1 MPIDNIQKLYSDLK
15 TEWEKKKPDWEDI
28 AHFVGIGVDVDYIQ
42 NKGQKASSRDPDEYV
57 DDPTSAISVNQAGDY
72 LMGIMWG
79 TGDRVFDIIPS
90 RYVTEL
96 VDAAA
101 VKDYYDFA
109 TNQALYHMNHEQ
121 AGFSTAMRPYVYD
134 QFSFGTSGVGAF
146 KNQSFMTRIEENAL
160 IFRDYGVDN
169 TMIDEGK
176 SGQVEIVFS
185 VYNWR
190 VNRIAGE
197 FCKTDGGID
206 QAKVATLP
214 KPIREAYASGDYN
227 KYFQI
232 VFGFYPRE
240 DYDPKLK
247 GKRGT
252 RYKGVWFMDQGQD
265 NEIFFEEDFADRPIA
280 VARAI
285 KVRGETYGRASGTM
299 LISTIRSVNFMVG
312 TSIEI
317 IEKMANPS
325 LGMLNNA
332 IFGDSVLDTSPDGIT
347 IFNSALASATKGNP
361 VFPLYD
367 VGDPSAILQFLVPYL
382 NEKIVTAFK
391 VDSLLDFA
399 SAKEMTATESLQRYA
414 IRGKSLAGFL
424 LQQKNEFLVPI
435 AKRSISLLFSM
446 GELGVNP
453 LTAQALANQLRSN
466 GRDNRVIPEAV
477 LQVVESGRPWYEL
490 RWNNEL
496 EKLTRTE
503 TIQNLIQIIQAITAI
518 AALYPDI
525 IHAVEWYELLKD
537 INDNLD
543 YNTKI
548 LISAKDFKDKIA
560 AAAAE
565 RAAMI
570 KLQAGQ
576 AGAAI
581 VKDTASANKA
591 NSEARKTAN
600 AKS

>member
-15 TEWEKKKPDWEDI
+15 TAWEKKKPEWESI
-28 AHFVGIGVDVDYIQ
+28 SNFVGIGVDLDYIQ
-42 NKGQKASSRDPDEYV
+42 NHGNQSTSKDMDEYI

-72 LMGIMWG
+72 TMGIMWG
-79 TGDRVFDIIPS
+79 TGDNVFDIIPS

-96 VDAAA
+96 ADEAEL
-101 VKDYYDFA
+101 KDWYDFA
-109 TNQALYHMNHEQ
+109 TDQALYHMNHEA
-121 AGFSTAMRPYVYD
+121 AGMTTALRPYVYD

-146 KNQSFMTRIEENAL
+146 PNKGFMNRIDDNAL
-160 IFRDYGVDN
+160 VFRAYGIDN

-176 SGQVEIVFS
+176 AGQVEIVFS

-190 VNRIAGE
+190 VNRIVGE
-197 FCKTDGGID
+197 FARTDGVID
-206 QAKVATLP
+206 DGKLSGLP
-214 KPIREAYASGDYN
+214 KPIREAYASGDFN
-227 KYFQI
+227 QHFQI

-252 RYKGVWFMDQGQD
+252 RYKGVWFMDGGQD
-265 NEIFFEEDFADRPIA
+265 KEIFFEEDFAERPVA
-280 VARAI
+280 MARAI

-312 TSIEI
+312 TSVEI
-317 IEKMANPS
+317 VEKMANPS
-325 LGMLNNA
+325 LGMMNNA

-347 IFNSALASATKGNP
+347 IFNSALAASKGNP
-361 VFPLYD
+361 VFQLYD

-391 VDSLLDFA
+391 VDSLLDFS

-424 LQQKNEFLVPI
+424 LQQKNELLVPLC
-435 AKRSISLLFSM
+435 KRCISLLMGM
-446 GELGVNP
+446 GELGVDP
-453 LTAQALANQLRSN
+453 RLASDLAGRLRST
-466 GRDNRVIPEAV
+466 GRGNRVIPEAV
-477 LQVVESGRPWYEL
+477 LEVMAGGRPWYEL
-490 RWNNEL
+490 RFNNEL

-503 TIQNLIQIIQAITAI
+503 TVQNLVQIIQAITAI
-518 AALYPDI
+518 AALYPAI
-525 IHAVEWYELLKD
+525 VEAVDWYELLKD

-548 LISAKDFKDKIA
+548 LISAKDFKDKIVA
-560 AAAAE
+560 AAQQQQQ
-565 RAAMI
+565 MLM
-570 KLQAGQ
+570 LQAG
-576 AGAAI
+576 AGAASAN
-581 VKDTASANKA
+581 KDMAQANKA
-591 NSEARKTAN
+591 NSEARKN
-600 AKS
+600 V